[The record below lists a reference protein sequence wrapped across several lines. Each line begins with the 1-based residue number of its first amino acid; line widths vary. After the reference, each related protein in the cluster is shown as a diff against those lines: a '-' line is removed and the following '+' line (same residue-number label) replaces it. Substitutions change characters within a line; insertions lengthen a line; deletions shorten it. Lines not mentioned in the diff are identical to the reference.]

1 MLNHRGIHL
10 SEFAALAGAIVVGLV
25 AACSSDPA
33 RECRVGAD
41 CASGVCGSDGVC
53 VRDGATPGLDGSS
66 GSDGSLSDGGT
77 TEGGGGDAAVNGCVP
92 NKDGVITRAE
102 VPVAAGLHAT
112 YTIAASDA
120 GDVPVNLAG
129 TTLAGGR
136 RAWDFTAPIAGDA
149 TVVVETVPVVGTWYA
164 PDFAGATYA
173 SRLSQRYDLIGVFE
187 TTPDAILLRGVV
199 SPSATT
205 SKTELTN
212 TPPVPA
218 LKFPLQA
225 GAKWN
230 TDTSVTGSTYG
241 TYGEKYTS
249 EVDAAGELKTPLG
262 TFDVLRVKT
271 VLVRTFPLNPLFP
284 VTVRTF
290 AFVTECYGT
299 VATVTSK
306 DNEAGDATGE
316 FTNAVE
322 IRRISP

>member
-1 MLNHRGIHL
+1 MLNHRGLHL
-10 SEFAALAGAIVVGLV
+10 FGLAGALVVGLV

-33 RECRVGAD
+33 RACRVGAD

-53 VRDGATPGLDGSS
+53 AGDGGTDGLDGSS
-66 GSDGSLSDGGT
+66 GNDGSLSDGGT
-77 TEGGGGDAAVNGCVP
+77 TDGSGGDSSLPGCVP
-92 NKDGVITRAE
+92 NKDGIITRAE
-102 VPVAAGLHAT
+102 VPIAAGLHAT
-112 YTIAASDA
+112 YKIAASDA
-120 GDVPVNLAG
+120 GDVPVNLVG
-129 TTLAGGR
+129 TTLAGGK
-136 RAWDFTAPIAGDA
+136 RAWDFTAPLAGDA
-149 TVVVETVPVVGTWYA
+149 TVVVETQPLVGKWYA
-164 PDFAGATYA
+164 PDYAGATYA
-173 SRLSQRYDLIGVFE
+173 SKLSERYDLIGVFE

-199 SPSATT
+199 SPSGTT

-230 TDTSVTGSTYG
+230 TATKVGGTAAALGGVLVTTYD
-241 TYGEKYTS
+241 EVYTS

-271 VLVRTFPLNPLFP
+271 VLVRTIGFLPST
-284 VTVRTF
+284 TVRTF

-299 VATVTSK
+299 VATVTSA
-306 DNEAGDATGE
+306 DNETTAE
-316 FTNAVE
+316 FTKAVE